1 MEGNTILLSF
11 VLLPLAGGLVSCA
24 LLQAGKK
31 PGRKWAEPVA
41 KGVLYAVL
49 TAVFALSVWSVAAVI
64 DGTAELWLTV
74 PDVCGEGL
82 EFELDGFRAVYLTAA
97 SFAWLTSTVFYGWY
111 GKHDAASV
119 RYQAFTMVTLSC
131 TLGVLISADLFTL
144 FIFFEGMS
152 LASYVWVAH
161 ERTEEAI
168 RASKTYLT
176 VAVIGGMVLLM
187 GIFLLQKQSWT
198 LYLDGLSWQFYES
211 FDPKTSWAAGLC
223 LLFGFGAKA
232 GAWPL
237 HIWLPKAHP
246 EAPASASA
254 LLSGILTKTGVF
266 GICAVCGRYF
276 LFHAGWGRLVFW
288 IGVVTMLVGALRALG
303 SIDIKHMLACSS
315 VSQIGFILVG
325 VGIAG
330 VMTSQ
335 NSMAVTGSVLHML
348 NHSAFKLILFL
359 CAGIAVHRVHT
370 RDLNKLRGFGR
381 NRYGFLILVL
391 IASLGI
397 AGIPGFSG
405 YVSKTLLHESIVE
418 AYHMTGLVSF
428 KVAEYLFLFAGGCT
442 LAYMTKLFLVLFVR
456 KPSPEVLAAEEG
468 EGAKDSPRAS
478 MVLLGITAALIFV
491 GGVLPE
497 ITMIPVGRFASVI
510 MPYGTMRHIPEF
522 FGWESLEGALITL
535 VSGTVIFFAE
545 RALVSRKWVP
555 LTETPEYVDRM
566 EKLPTLEENVYRP
579 LLFTVAPAVFGTL
592 CSALEDGVVLFAKGV
607 FMFSK
612 AILVVF
618 DKVVDAGL
626 LLLRRTALKPVCEQ
640 RSITLG
646 EAVCN
651 PIGHVGNGFRRLWNV
666 TFGRKKP
673 KDGDCVA
680 AVNHARETLGETV
693 KLVSRSLSYGLMA
706 FCIGLLVLLTYLLW
720 SFLY

>member
-1 MEGNTILLSF
+1 MEGNTLLLSF
-11 VLLPLAGGLVSCA
+11 VLLPLIGGLVSCA

-41 KGVLYAVL
+41 KGMLYAVL
-49 TAVFALSVWSVAAVI
+49 TAVFALSVWSIVLVV
-64 DGTAELWLTV
+64 GNTEVLWLKI
-74 PDVCGEGL
+74 PEICGEGL
-82 EFELDGFRAVYLTAA
+82 VFELDGFRAVYLTAA
-97 SFAWLTSTVFYGWY
+97 SFAWLTATVFYGWY

-119 RYQAFTMVTLSC
+119 RYQAFTMLTLSC

-211 FDPKTSWAAGLC
+211 LDPKTSWAAGLC

-276 LFHAGWGRLVFW
+276 LFNAGWGKLVFW
-288 IGVVTMLVGALRALG
+288 IGVITMLVGAVRALG

-325 VGIAG
+325 VGVAG
-330 VMTSQ
+330 VMTSY

-381 NRYGFLILVL
+381 NRYGFMILVL

-418 AYHMTGLVSF
+418 AYHMTGLASF
-428 KVAEYLFLFAGGCT
+428 KVAEYLFLLAGGCT
-442 LAYMTKLFLVLFVR
+442 LAYMTKLFIVLFVR

-468 EGAKDSPRAS
+468 DGAKDAPRAS
-478 MVLLGITAALIFV
+478 MVLLAVTAFFIFV

-497 ITMIPVGRFASVI
+497 VTMLPVGRFASVI
-510 MPYGTMRHIPEF
+510 MPYGTMRHTPDF

-535 VSGTVIFFAE
+535 ALGTVIFFAE

-592 CSALEDGVVLFAKGV
+592 CSALENGVVLAAKGV
-607 FMFSK
+607 FAFCK
-612 AILVVF
+612 ALLAVF
-618 DKVVDAGL
+618 DKVVDAGVI
-626 LLLRRTALKPVCEQ
+626 LLRRTVLKPVCEQ

-651 PIGHVGNGFRRLWNV
+651 PIGHVGNGFIRLWNL

-680 AVNHARETLGETV
+680 AVNRARETLGETV